1 MTTPLL
7 PQVLPYDYYGAYRQ
21 RAHEDYVY
29 GRLLGHEYTFD
40 FPPHHDVV
48 GRPIPDGTERRASPR
63 LAPSAGSLLSPPP
76 FSAASVSWRNW

>member
-21 RAHEDYVY
+21 RAHEDYLY
-29 GRLLGHEYTFD
+29 GRLLGQEYTFD

-48 GRPIPDGTERRASPR
+48 GRPIPDGIERRASPWACP
-63 LAPSAGSLLSPPP
+63 LCQLSPPP
-76 FSAASVSWRNW
+76 FLADSVSWRNR